1 MKFSYKFLQSFFK
14 EKLPEPEKL
23 AELLLMHFFE
33 VEEIEKVGSDYAID
47 IDVLSS
53 RAGDCFSH
61 IGIAREISAIT
72 GLKYELPEVKIKEE
86 GGELSENLVVD
97 VKSACSRYTLRGVED
112 IKISS
117 SPAFIQER
125 LKTCGIKSINNIV
138 DIANYVMMETG
149 QPLHAFDA
157 DKIEGNKIVVRYAR
171 KREKI
176 VTLDEKRIDLEDN
189 VLVIADEESP
199 IGVAGIKGGVVAEID
214 KNTKRVYLESANFD
228 AKTIRKGSQSV
239 GIRTDA
245 SLRYEHGVPLEFTEL
260 AINRAILMMAEVAGG
275 KIMKGVYDYYPE
287 KPQEK
292 EIAFNIENLRDVLG
306 VCISIKEVEKI
317 LKSLE
322 FKIKRDEGNFFVEV
336 PYFRTDVL
344 IKEDVFEEVA
354 RIYGYEKIE
363 PASPKEEVI
372 PKIENENHY
381 LEMSCKEVLMGL
393 GYSESINYSFVNEER
408 SIFFDKKSLIEME
421 KPVSLEFKYLRPSL
435 LPNILGNFAE
445 NEKNFE
451 EVNIFEIGNIFYKNE
466 DGFQEKKKMAVI
478 SSSDF
483 YKVKGDIAFFLKK
496 FLLEEADFVENEEG
510 VFFEKNASAKIIA
523 KGEEVG
529 VFGEVSQ
536 KTKNIIKIKNNAVL
550 VDFDFEKILYLY
562 KEVKTY
568 EPIFR
573 FPASLRDVAV
583 FVPGKT
589 TYADVLKKI
598 KNTGGKKLK
607 EVELFD
613 VYTGKEVPQ
622 GFKSFA
628 FRLFFQDEK
637 KTLSS
642 KEVNELYQKIITT
655 LDKTEDWKVRQ

>member
-72 GLKYELPEVKIKEE
+72 GLKCELPEVKIKEE
-86 GGELSENLVVD
+86 GGELNENLVVD

-112 IKISS
+112 IKIAS

-157 DKIEGNKIVVRYAR
+157 DRIAGGKIVVRYAR

-642 KEVNELYQKIITT
+642 KEVNELYQKIIIT